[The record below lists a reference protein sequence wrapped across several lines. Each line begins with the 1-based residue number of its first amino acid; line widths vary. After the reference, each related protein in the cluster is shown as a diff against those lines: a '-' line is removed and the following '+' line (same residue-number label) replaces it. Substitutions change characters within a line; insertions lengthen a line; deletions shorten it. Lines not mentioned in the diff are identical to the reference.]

1 MRRGTE
7 PGCHCGRGGR
17 LLYCAACAYDC
28 ADLDAGA
35 DLDSY
40 SRTYLD
46 TCAHLDAG
54 ADLHAYSCAYLDTGA
69 NADTYGH
76 SDTYRNCNSNTDS

>member
-7 PGCHCGRGGR
+7 PGCHRGRGGR
-17 LLYCAACAYDC
+17 LLQPAACAYDC

-35 DLDSY
+35 YLDS
-40 SRTYLD
+40 
-46 TCAHLDAG
+46 
-54 ADLHAYSCAYLDTGA
+54 GA
-69 NADTYGH
+69 NAYSYGH